1 MTDGLVLVPREP
13 TEAMLRTMGDYRHN
27 ASAKV
32 AWAAILAAAPPVDGW
47 QAIETAPKDRTS
59 VLAAIHADLFPRICP
74 GRPDLER
81 WNGQRVV
88 IHHPGVCEDGFD
100 MGWSVSAP
108 VGCGIGCDDWFAGWM
123 PLPQPPNN
131 EKTP

>member
-1 MTDGLVLVPREP
+1 MTPDD
-13 TEAMLRTMGDYRHN
+13 MLAT
-27 ASAKV
+27 AP
-32 AWAAILAAAPPVDGW
+32 APPDEGW
-47 QAIETAPKDRTS
+47 QPIETAPKDRTP

-108 VGCGIGCDDWFAGWM
+108 VGCGIGCDNWFAGWM
-123 PLPQPPNN
+123 PLPQNPPQ
-131 EKTP
+131 